1 MAHRLLGDNR
11 GVCLAELMIALT
23 AGAVVLAAAV
33 QSLTHFERRLSAQQ
47 VAMGRHQ
54 DLRVGLSVIED
65 ELRLADAGSSGT
77 FLLTANRQEVAF
89 LANLEGGT
97 AILTEAAHPG
107 QQELRVDGAAD
118 WTKGKRIVVCAEDD
132 CAEAKL
138 ARDGQRKILSV
149 SQPLDRAFPAG
160 SKVWQASYL
169 RYYLGKDGRGR
180 PALMRQVDG
189 GANPLIGETSSV
201 QFRYLDR
208 EGKPTG
214 EPGLVARVRLELG
227 VGGEQRLIVKEVGLR
242 AI

>member
-1 MAHRLLGDNR
+1 MTRRLLDDNR

-47 VAMGRHQ
+47 VGMGRHQ

-107 QQELRVDGAAD
+107 PWTLGEATKPIPMGPERSLDSSRLQQSD
-118 WTKGKRIVVCAEDD
+118 
-132 CAEAKL
+132 
-138 ARDGQRKILSV
+138 
-149 SQPLDRAFPAG
+149 P
-160 SKVWQASYL
+160 
-169 RYYLGKDGRGR
+169 KD
-180 PALMRQVDG
+180 A
-189 GANPLIGETSSV
+189 
-201 QFRYLDR
+201 
-208 EGKPTG
+208 
-214 EPGLVARVRLELG
+214 
-227 VGGEQRLIVKEVGLR
+227 
-242 AI
+242 